1 MYHLN
6 DTSSLSANQSHATFS
21 KAPIAFDDVSVRHMR
36 HLFEVFA
43 STAPSDG
50 KSGDDGMANDD
61 GLFVGDLSVFAADWT
76 ADVKFCS
83 NEAERNA
90 LKAALVSS
98 GLASSRIIST
108 NASAEKGRGATAFG
122 EKSAVDLRN
131 VGKSTYLTSK
141 AISSL
146 FAISSKVCKVTLP

>member
-36 HLFEVFA
+36 PFFEVFA
-43 STAPSDG
+43 CTAPS
-50 KSGDDGMANDD
+50 
-61 GLFVGDLSVFAADWT
+61 
-76 ADVKFCS
+76 DVKFCS